1 MAITRVC
8 FTRANM
14 SDNHDA
20 IMAFL
25 GTLPSG
31 LTLDSNNNLRAS
43 LPGVTDPVAVC
54 TGTNG
59 SGAMLFDYGFSTSN
73 GLMVAR
79 WDGAA
84 AFVIAAS
91 NIGTTAAIGKS
102 YNSSVINAL
111 DLTNSDG
118 SFTLNGTQVAADITS
133 FTPIVLG
140 DHTYAP
146 KCFACNT
153 AQCGGTAFQMIAGGR
168 SFAYSGL
175 IALED

>member
-8 FTRANM
+8 FTMANM

-31 LTLDSNNNLRAS
+31 LTLDSNNNLRAT
-43 LPGVTDPVAVC
+43 LPGVANPVAVC
-54 TGTNG
+54 TGPNG
-59 SGAMLFDYGFSTSN
+59 SGDMYFDYGFSTSN

-79 WDGAA
+79 QDGAA
-84 AFVIAAS
+84 AFVITTS
-91 NIGTTAAIGKS
+91 NLGTTAAIGKS
-102 YNSSVINAL
+102 YSASNINAL
-111 DLTNSDG
+111 DLSNSDG
-118 SFTLNGTQVAADITS
+118 SFSLDGTQITADITS
-133 FTPIVLG
+133 FVPIVLG

-153 AQCGGTAFQMIAGGR
+153 VQCGGRAFQMIAGGR

>member
-31 LTLDSNNNLRAS
+31 LTFDANNCLYAT
-43 LPGVTDPVAVC
+43 LPGVTDPVDVC
-54 TGTNG
+54 KIS
-59 SGAMLFDYGFSTSN
+59 SGGMLFDYGFTTSN

-79 WDGAA
+79 QDGNA
-84 AFVIAAS
+84 AFVITTS
-91 NIGTTAAIGKS
+91 NLGTTAAIGKS
-102 YNSSVINAL
+102 YSASNINAL
-111 DLTNSDG
+111 DLSNSDG
-118 SFTLNGTQVAADITS
+118 SFSLNGTQITADITS
-133 FTPIVLG
+133 FVPIVLG

-153 AQCGGTAFQMIAGGR
+153 VQCGGRAFQMIAGGR

>member
-1 MAITRVC
+1 MAITREV
-8 FTRANM
+8 FTRANVP
-14 SDNHDA
+14 DNHAA

-31 LTLDSNNNLRAS
+31 LTFDANNCLYAT

-54 TGTNG
+54 KIS
-59 SGAMLFDYGFSTSN
+59 SGAMYFDYGFSTSN

-79 WDGAA
+79 QDGNA
-84 AFVIAAS
+84 AFVITTS
-91 NIGTTAAIGKS
+91 NLGTTAVIGKS
-102 YNSSVINAL
+102 YSETGINAY
-111 DLTNSDG
+111 DLSNSDG
-118 SFTLNGTQVAADITS
+118 SFSLNGTQITADITS
-133 FTPIVLG
+133 FVPIVLG

-153 AQCGGTAFQMIAGGR
+153 VQCGGWAFQMIAGGR

>member
-8 FTRANM
+8 FTRANL

-20 IMAFL
+20 IMEFL

-31 LTLDSNNNLRAS
+31 LTLDADNNLRAS

-59 SGAMLFDYGFSTSN
+59 SGAIYFDYGFSTSN

-79 WDGAA
+79 RDGGA
-84 AFVIAAS
+84 AFVITTS
-91 NIGTTAAIGKS
+91 NLGTTAAIGKS
-102 YNSSVINAL
+102 YGSSAINAL

-118 SFTLNGTQVAADITS
+118 SFALNGSQNTADITS

-146 KCFACNT
+146 KCFACNL

>member
-8 FTRANM
+8 FTRANL

-20 IMAFL
+20 IVEFL
-25 GTLPSG
+25 GALPSG
-31 LTLDSNNNLRAS
+31 LTLDANNNLRAS

-59 SGAMLFDYGFSTSN
+59 SGAIYFDYGFSTSN

-79 WDGAA
+79 QDGNA
-84 AFVIAAS
+84 AFVITTS
-91 NIGTTAAIGKS
+91 NAGTTAAIGKGM
-102 YNSSVINAL
+102 SSSAINAL

-118 SFTLNGTQVAADITS
+118 SFSLSGSQTTADITS

-146 KCFACNT
+146 KCFACNL
-153 AQCGGTAFQMIAGGR
+153 AQCGSTAFQMIAGGR